1 MPNIFQC
8 KTKLGHYAALD
19 LNQFD
24 RHISSPKH
32 SGTQQTSVFEI
43 KAAIELPEEIGGS
56 ATEAGREIHVK
67 KVGELNGKTYYTLVI
82 VQPFNEM
89 YSEIVTAYNVIRYNL
104 GGQLWPTA
112 TGTS

>member
-8 KTKLGHYAALD
+8 QTKLGHYAALD
-19 LNQFD
+19 LYQFD
-24 RHISSPKH
+24 RHISSAKH

-43 KAAIELPEEIGGS
+43 KAAIELPEEIGES
-56 ATEAGREIHVK
+56 VTEDGREIHVK

-82 VQPFNEM
+82 IQPLNEM

-104 GGQLWPTA
+104 DSQLWPAA
-112 TGTS
+112 TGRS